1 MDIGS
6 GKDYPAN
13 ALSNFAPHPFVFDG
27 VECQSFEGF
36 LQSLK
41 FSNPDMQREVCKL
54 VGIKAKSKGKSK
66 KWFTTQ
72 KLYWNGVEYKRDSK
86 EYQEL
91 LDRAFDA
98 LSNNT
103 SFQKALIASGKSVL
117 THEIGKS
124 KENETVLTKREF
136 ISRLNKIRDRLFRE
150 KTGFKFI
157 D

>member
-6 GKDYPAN
+6 GKEYPSN

-27 VECQSFEGF
+27 VECNSMEGF

-54 VGIKAKSKGKSK
+54 VGMKAKFKGKSK

-72 KLYWNGVEYKRDSK
+72 KLNWNGVEYKRDSK

-103 SFQKALIASGKSVL
+103 SFQKALIASGKANL

-124 KENETVLTKREF
+124 KEGETVLTKREF
-136 ISRLNKIRDRLFRE
+136 ISRLNKIRERLFKE
-150 KTGFKFI
+150 KTVFKFI
-157 D
+157 E

>member
-6 GKDYPAN
+6 GKEYPSN

-27 VECQSFEGF
+27 VEVTSMEGLLQSF
-36 LQSLK
+36 K
-41 FSNPDMQREVCKL
+41 FKNFDMQIEVCKL
-54 VGIKAKSKGKSK
+54 VGLKAKFRGKPK
-66 KWFTTQ
+66 KWYTDQ
-72 KLYWNGVEYKRDSK
+72 KLYWNGVVYDRSSK

-98 LSNNT
+98 LAENT
-103 SFQKALIASGKSVL
+103 SFQKALLASGKATL

-150 KTGFKFI
+150 KTGFKFEE
-157 D
+157 

>member
-6 GKDYPAN
+6 GKEYPSN
-13 ALSNFAPHPFVFDG
+13 ALSNFAPHPFLFDG
-27 VECQSFEGF
+27 VEIASMEGLLQSF
-36 LQSLK
+36 K
-41 FSNPDMQREVCKL
+41 YSNPDMQREVCKL
-54 VGIKAKSKGKSK
+54 VGMKAKFKGKPK

-72 KLYWNGVEYKRDSK
+72 KLYWNGVEYDRSSK

-98 LSNNT
+98 LSTNT
-103 SFQKALIASGKSVL
+103 SFQKALIASGKANL

-150 KTGFKFI
+150 KTGFKFSE
-157 D
+157 